1 MRRAAPHRWQPPRHL
16 ALHALEDA
24 EAFVSRLEHRGSPG
38 RDECPIGAAIVPG
51 TPTRF
56 VASRACHGSRSSRL
70 IVGRFHE
77 RDERRLDPH
86 RRDFELAASRPLGY
100 GRPVFRRV
108 ASFLAL
114 LALLAAPA
122 VTSTRLFCRFTGQE
136 FVGCVEAS
144 PQHGAE
150 VRPDDCCDQRTFR
163 ALDGMR
169 LAENQPQPAPA
180 TVLVTDAVTPLVIA
194 SAAMPS
200 VRPERSVQSV
210 GPPVFL
216 VQRALLI

>member
-1 MRRAAPHRWQPPRHL
+1 MMLARA
-16 ALHALEDA
+16 
-24 EAFVSRLEHRGSPG
+24 
-38 RDECPIGAAIVPG
+38 
-51 TPTRF
+51 
-56 VASRACHGSRSSRL
+56 
-70 IVGRFHE
+70 
-77 RDERRLDPH
+77 RRLDNQDAAARERTWCRHHLTWDPPI
-86 RRDFELAASRPLGY
+86 RCPLDDANFELAPSRPIGY
-100 GRPVFRRV
+100 RLPVFRRV

-136 FVGCVEAS
+136 FVGCLEAS
-144 PQHGAE
+144 RERGVQ

-169 LAENQPQPAPA
+169 LAETQPQPAPA

-194 SAAMPS
+194 SAATPS
-200 VRPERSVQSV
+200 VRPERSVQPV

-216 VQRALLI
+216 MQRALLI